1 MKNFT
6 RYTFLILLFV
16 LATSFSPRPPQE
28 RTTEFVINGLKV
40 ILKPSVKEIISVRFF
55 IKGGTAN
62 YSKELEG
69 VEALALSVAV
79 EGGTKKMGKTEFAT
93 ALEKIGTTI
102 GSSTSYDYSE
112 INMSCIK
119 EFWDQSWDLF
129 ADVIT
134 SPRFDAKEFELIKAQ
149 AVAQAKQSESNP
161 DEYLRNR
168 SMETTF
174 ANHNYAKRPRG
185 TTASLEKMSLENVTS
200 HFRNIIGTRN
210 CFLVVVGNIT
220 EEDLR
225 QRVTAA
231 FAAIPGGKQPTLEP
245 RLEIKPDA
253 TLENR
258 DIPTNYIRGI
268 MSAPSVNE
276 KEGIPMM
283 LAMAILYDRFFVEL
297 RTKRSL
303 TYAPGAGYA
312 STVFNNPYAAFY
324 ASSTD
329 PKQTLQVMIE
339 QINEVKNQG
348 FKEKELKDMKESYL
362 TEHFMGLETNDS
374 QTMSLGLA
382 ELGGDWRKTETFMP
396 DVEKATVQD
405 LNNVFKKYSSSIHW
419 MYLGKETAV
428 SKDDFKQP
436 QILPPGEKVSP
447 KK

>member
-16 LATSFSPRPPQE
+16 IVTSFSPQPTQE
-28 RTTEFVINGLKV
+28 KATEFMVNGLKV

-69 VEALALSVAV
+69 VEALALTVAV
-79 EGGTKKMGKTEFAT
+79 EGGTKKMTKTEFAT

-102 GSSTSYDYSE
+102 GSSTSLDYSE

-119 EFWDQSWDLF
+119 EFWDRSWNLF
-129 ADVIT
+129 AEAIA
-134 SPRFDAKEFELIKAQ
+134 SPRFEAKEFELIKAQ
-149 AVAQAKQSESNP
+149 AVAQAKQAESNP
-161 DEYLRNR
+161 DEHLRNR
-168 SMETTF
+168 SLETTF

-185 TTASLEKMSLENVTS
+185 TTASLEKISLENVTS
-200 HFRNIIGTRN
+200 HFRNIIGKQN
-210 CFLVVVGNIT
+210 CFLVVVGNVT
-220 EEDLR
+220 EADLK
-225 QRVTAA
+225 QRVTRA
-231 FAAIPGGKQPTLEP
+231 FASIPAGKLPTLEP
-245 RLEIKPDA
+245 RLEIKPEA
-253 TLENR
+253 TLEDR
-258 DIPTNYIRGI
+258 DIPTNYIRGL
-268 MSAPSVNE
+268 MSAPSANE

-283 LAMAILYDRFFVEL
+283 LAMAIMYDRFFVEL

-312 STVFNNPYAAFY
+312 ATVFNNPYAAFY

-329 PKQTLQVMIE
+329 PKQTLKVMIE

-362 TEHFMGLETNDS
+362 TEHFMDLETNDS

-382 ELGGDWRKTETFMP
+382 EVGGDWRKTETFMP
-396 DVEKATVQD
+396 DVEKASVQD

-419 MYLGKETAV
+419 MYLGKEGAV

>member
-16 LATSFSPRPPQE
+16 IVTSFSPRPTQE
-28 RTTEFVINGLKV
+28 KATEFMVDGLKV

-62 YSKELEG
+62 YSKEMEG
-69 VEALALSVAV
+69 VEALALTVAV
-79 EGGTKKMGKTEFAT
+79 EGGTKKMTKTEFAT

-102 GSSTSYDYSE
+102 GSSTSLDYSE

-119 EFWDQSWDLF
+119 EFWDQSWTLF
-129 ADVIT
+129 AEAVA

-149 AVAQAKQSESNP
+149 AVAQAKQAESNP
-161 DEYLRNR
+161 DEHLRNR
-168 SMETTF
+168 SLETTF

-200 HFRNIIGTRN
+200 HFRNIIGKQN

-220 EEDLR
+220 EADLK
-225 QRVTAA
+225 QRVTGA
-231 FAAIPGGKQPTLEP
+231 FASIPAGKLPTLES
-245 RLEIKPDA
+245 RLEIKPEA

-283 LAMAILYDRFFVEL
+283 LAMAIMYDRFFVEL

-312 STVFNNPYAAFY
+312 STAFNNPYAAFY

-382 ELGGDWRKTETFMP
+382 ELGGDWRKTETFMY

-419 MYLGKETAV
+419 MYLGKEAAV
-428 SKDDFKQP
+428 SKGDFKQP